1 VADEVS
7 SKPRGKGDLS
17 DQPLPLGIG
26 SILDGRFVIERML
39 GAGGMG
45 YVVLARNVDLD
56 ERVAIKLLL
65 PGRADGDGRQRLVRE
80 ARSTVK
86 IKSEHVVRILDVVN
100 TGPNAPYIVMEYLE
114 GEDLAAR
121 LERLGP
127 LDPAEAAEV
136 VLQACEVVGEAHYRG
151 MVHRDLKPSNLFLV
165 DKPGRPRF
173 VKVLDFGISKALD
186 GGSERLT
193 ASNALL
199 GSPAYAA
206 PEQLR
211 DSSSIDRRCD
221 IWALGVVLYES
232 VTGAVPFV
240 GSTIADVCRRILE
253 KPAAPPPAGPVPL
266 PEALLAIIDRC
277 LEKEPGH
284 RYDNL
289 SEVASALRELAPLAA
304 DKSLGYLSALGPSLP
319 ALPKQSGTGPGGMR
333 LAGALART
341 ETVLTAQGQTFDA
354 RPDHA
359 RRRPVA
365 LAIVAFSAAAGL
377 AVFYSARST
386 HPSATVASETH
397 SPVVPVPSLSARAS
411 SVQTPSAALPAV
423 SSVPSAAPSV
433 VPAVASIATAS
444 EAPSAS
450 VPARPLPRK
459 PRQIPAKPRGKE
471 PAPGAPWVDSR

>member
-1 VADEVS
+1 VADELS
-7 SKPRGKGDLS
+7 SKPRGNADIS
-17 DQPLPLGIG
+17 AQPLPLGIG
-26 SILDGRFVIERML
+26 SVLDGRFVIERLL

-56 ERVAIKLLL
+56 QRVAIKLLL
-65 PGRADGDGRQRLVRE
+65 PGRADEDGRQRLVRE
-80 ARSTVK
+80 ARSAVK
-86 IKSEHVVRILDVVN
+86 IKSEHVVRILDVVS
-100 TGPNAPYIVMEYLE
+100 TGPNAPYIVMEHLE
-114 GEDLAAR
+114 GEDLAER
-121 LERLGP
+121 LRRLGP
-127 LDPAEAAEV
+127 LDPTEAAEI
-136 VLQACEVVGEAHYRG
+136 VLQACEVVGEAHHRG
-151 MVHRDLKPSNLFLV
+151 LVHRDLKPSNLFLV
-165 DKPGRPRF
+165 DKPGQPRF

-211 DSSSIDRRCD
+211 DASSIDRRCD
-221 IWALGVVLYES
+221 VWALGVVLYEC
-232 VTGAVPFV
+232 VTGAVPFS
-240 GSTIADVCRRILE
+240 GTTIADVCRRILE
-253 KPAAPPPAGPVPL
+253 TPAAPPRTAGTPL

-289 SEVASALRELAPLAA
+289 AEVASALRELAPHAA
-304 DKSLGYLSALGPSLP
+304 DKSLVYLSALGPSLP
-319 ALPKQSGTGPGGMR
+319 ALPKEPGLGPGGMR

-354 RPDHA
+354 RPDLA
-359 RRRPVA
+359 KRRPVA

-386 HPSATVASETH
+386 QKGATVASESH
-397 SPVVPVPSLSARAS
+397 SPVVHVPSVSAQAANGA
-411 SVQTPSAALPAV
+411 TAPSAALPA
-423 SSVPSAAPSV
+423 SSSAPSAVPSVAASIIMAAP
-433 VPAVASIATAS
+433 

-450 VPARPLPRK
+450 VRPVRSLPPK
-459 PRQIPAKPRGKE
+459 PRQTPAKQHGKE
-471 PAPGAPWVDSR
+471 PTPGAPWVDSR